1 MLDGKTILSHG
12 MPSLGSVIF
21 EHTFQKISKIG
32 TKSLLER
39 EGNGTICTRL
49 MRFAV
54 ILL

>member
-1 MLDGKTILSHG
+1 MGKLSSPMACHRWD
-12 MPSLGSVIF
+12 LFF
-21 EHTFQKISKIG
+21 EHIFQKMGKNG